1 MSNIYKKNI
10 NKIVWAFIWIIVGV
24 LWILSNYGKLPY
36 TFSLGKDWPII
47 FIVIGV
53 IILFKTVT
61 AYLCRC
67 RKKEA
72 EVTGGYDAEEQRKQI
87 LDAVENKEMSS
98 EEAAEKLKE
107 I

>member
-36 TFSLGKDWPII
+36 TFTLSKDWPII
-47 FIVIGV
+47 FIIIGV
-53 IILFKTVT
+53 ITLYKIVT
-61 AYLCRC
+61 SYSCRC
-67 RKKEA
+67 RKKEP
-72 EVTGGYDAEEQRKQI
+72 EVTRSKDTEEQRKQI
-87 LDAVENKEMSS
+87 LDAVENKEMSA